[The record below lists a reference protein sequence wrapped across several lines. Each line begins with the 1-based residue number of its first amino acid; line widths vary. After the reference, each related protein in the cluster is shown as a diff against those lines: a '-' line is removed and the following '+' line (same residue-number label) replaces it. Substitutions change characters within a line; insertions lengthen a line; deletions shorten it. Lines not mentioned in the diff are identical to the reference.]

1 MGVSLY
7 ANSKYVPQTFDMG
20 YGGFFALRS
29 QIANAFDEEFGKHYS
44 QLPKASCTLL
54 GDTEAFNQKTNQI
67 LADKKFEGKDD
78 ILDFFFASDCE
89 GSISYNT
96 CKKIYDII
104 KDVDFQTGF
113 QYGNF
118 SNGTEEDWKDLKE
131 FFLGCHKAKVSARWY
146 KYVPLF

>member
-7 ANSKYVPQTFDMG
+7 SNSKKVTQEFTMS

-29 QIANAFDEEFGKHYS
+29 QIANAFDKEFGEHYS
-44 QLPKASCTLL
+44 QLLKASCSLS
-54 GDTEAFNQKTNQI
+54 GGTEAFNQKMNQI
-67 LADKKFEGKDD
+67 LTDKRFDEKDD

-89 GSISYNT
+89 GAISYQT
-96 CKKIYDII
+96 CKKLYDII

-118 SNGTEEDWKDLKE
+118 SNETEEDWRDLKE
-131 FFLGCHKAKVSARWY
+131 FFLGCYKAKVSARWC
-146 KYVPLF
+146 

>member
-29 QIANAFDEEFGKHYS
+29 QIANAFDEEFGKQYS
-44 QLPKASCTLL
+44 QLLKASCSLSG
-54 GDTEAFNQKTNQI
+54 GDEAFNQKTNQI
-67 LADKKFEGKDD
+67 LADKRFEGKDD

-89 GSISYNT
+89 GAIPYKT
-96 CKKIYDII
+96 CKKLYDII
-104 KDVDFQTGF
+104 KDVDFQSGF

-118 SNGTEEDWKDLKE
+118 SNGIEKDWKDLKE
-131 FFLGCHKAKVSARWY
+131 FFLGCYKAKVSARWC
-146 KYVPLF
+146 